1 MEPEMISLCKLHGA
15 KLDAVADDLATIKKF
30 LVGNGKSGLIQEVDN
45 LKNFRATVTRI
56 LWIVLAGAL
65 TVFGATMAGK
75 IIQ

>member
-1 MEPEMISLCKLHGA
+1 MISLCKLHGE
-15 KLDAVADDLATIKKF
+15 KLDAVADDLTTIKKF
-30 LVGNGKSGLIQEVDN
+30 LVGNGKAGLLQDVDG
-45 LKNFRATVTRI
+45 LKSFRATVTRV